1 MRVVKN
7 NFFFRDPLL
16 CELMVTV
23 KERLDQM
30 EEDEE
35 DVDGE
40 SEEEDEESDEEEEDH
55 DDGDDEDDS
64 SAEEGDGEGGMQGQ
78 TMRPQILVSV
88 YQSKKYHDPS

>member
-1 MRVVKN
+1 MEGKNWERVVKN

-23 KERLDQM
+23 RERLDQM

-35 DVDGE
+35 DMDGE
-40 SEEEDEESDEEEEDH
+40 SEEEDEESDEEEDH

-64 SAEEGDGEGGMQGQ
+64 SAEEDGEGGHVGSNDE
-78 TMRPQILVSV
+78 TTDSGICISE
-88 YQSKKYHDPS
+88 